1 VPDAVPIGKLRWRV
15 TLANRLQ
22 APEATNAGI
31 LESYQQLITV
41 YADVQGMRP
50 TTFWQAQQTDTPV
63 THMITMRW
71 VDYLSNTQA
80 ILRRTILRDNT
91 QRYEIFRVRRII
103 EMGGRKRMV
112 MIEAE
117 FEQFIINGN

>member
-41 YADVQGMRP
+41 YADV
-50 TTFWQAQQTDTPV
+50 QQTDTPV